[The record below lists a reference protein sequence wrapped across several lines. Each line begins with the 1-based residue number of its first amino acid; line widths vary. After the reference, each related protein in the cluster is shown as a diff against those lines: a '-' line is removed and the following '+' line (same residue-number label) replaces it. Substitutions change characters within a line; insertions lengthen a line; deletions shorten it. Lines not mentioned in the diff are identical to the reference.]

1 MEKMLD
7 AKGLT
12 CPKPVI
18 LTKKE
23 MDQSKPG
30 DVILVEVDNEMAVAK
45 TSSIRCGLPLPKK
58 AAGKVKCYRK
68 WRIALLV
75 E

>member
-18 LTKKE
+18 LTKKKWIKANQE
-23 MDQSKPG
+23 M
-30 DVILVEVDNEMAVAK
+30 
-45 TSSIRCGLPLPKK
+45 
-58 AAGKVKCYRK
+58 
-68 WRIALLV
+68 
-75 E
+75 

>member
-23 MDQSKPG
+23 MDQSSFGHDLCISCK
-30 DVILVEVDNEMAVAK
+30 
-45 TSSIRCGLPLPKK
+45 
-58 AAGKVKCYRK
+58 
-68 WRIALLV
+68 RI
-75 E
+75 

>member
-23 MDQSKPG
+23 MDQSSFG
-30 DVILVEVDNEMAVAK
+30 HDLCISCIQYFD
-45 TSSIRCGLPLPKK
+45 
-58 AAGKVKCYRK
+58 
-68 WRIALLV
+68 RIFVSTRNDTASY
-75 E
+75 ETDQ